1 MPDQFIEDL
10 PDGGNLQPTDLLYF
24 QRNIAGTWNDF
35 NIRAGA
41 VNGVNVFVHQG
52 VYTEAD
58 IVGLNEIV
66 LFTVP
71 AGKVAVFL
79 PGAFVKFENPSP
91 TGLAEAMQ
99 IGAVPDQLTAN
110 WTNTNTTEYL
120 SFDTGAASLSAG
132 QALLEVSSNLAAS
145 LFTATVSVRYVLV
158 TV

>member
-41 VNGVNVFVHQG
+41 VNGVNVLVHQA

-58 IVGLNEIV
+58 IIGVGSII

-79 PGAFVKFENPSP
+79 PGAFAKYESLSP
-91 TGLAEAMQ
+91 TGLLSGIE
-99 IGAVPDQLTAN
+99 IGSAPDELATN
-110 WTNTNTTEYL
+110 WIDVNTVAYL
-120 SFDTGAASLSAG
+120 SFNTVFAPCIAAQASLGISTF
-132 QALLEVSSNLAAS
+132 LAPGP
-145 LFTATVSVRYVLV
+145 FTLTVSVRYVLV

>member
-24 QRNIAGTWNDF
+24 QRRIAGTWNDF

-41 VNGVNVFVHQG
+41 VNGVNVLVHQG

-58 IVGLNEIV
+58 IVGTQTIP
-66 LFTVP
+66 LFSVP

-79 PGAFVKFENPSP
+79 PGAFAKYESASP
-91 TGLAEAMQ
+91 TGIFSGIEIGSAGEELA
-99 IGAVPDQLTAN
+99 VR
-110 WTNTNTTEYL
+110 WTDVNPLEYL
-120 SFDTGAASLSAG
+120 SFITQVSICITA
-132 QALLEVSSNLAAS
+132 QAYLEVTTNLAPGP
-145 LFTATVSVRYVLV
+145 FTLTVSVRYVLV

>member
-41 VNGVNVFVHQG
+41 VNGVNVLVHQG

-58 IVGLNEIV
+58 IVGPQSIIM
-66 LFTVP
+66 FSVP

-79 PGAFVKFENPSP
+79 PGAFAKYESASP
-91 TGLAEAMQ
+91 TGILSGIQ
-99 IGAVPDQLTAN
+99 IGSAEEELSIL
-110 WTNTNTTEYL
+110 WTDVNPVEYL
-120 SFDTGAASLSAG
+120 SFGTLGSICIAG
-132 QALLEVSSNLAAS
+132 QAAIEVSSNLAPGP
-145 LFTATVSVRYVLV
+145 FTLTVSVRYVLV

>member
-24 QRNIAGTWNDF
+24 QRRIAGTWNDF

-41 VNGVNVFVHQG
+41 VNGVNVLVHQG

-58 IVGLNEIV
+58 IVGAQSIV
-66 LFTVP
+66 LFTVA

-79 PGAFVKFENPSP
+79 PGAFVKYESASP
-91 TGLAEAMQ
+91 TGLASSIE
-99 IGAVPDQLTAN
+99 IGSTEDELTTN
-110 WTNTNTTEYL
+110 WTDVNAVEYL
-120 SFDTGAASLSAG
+120 SFGTSVGSCVAG
-132 QALLEVSSNLAAS
+132 QAGLEVSTNLAPGP
-145 LFTATVSVRYVLV
+145 FTLTVSVRYVLV

>member
-41 VNGVNVFVHQG
+41 VNGVNVFVHQA

-58 IVGLNEIV
+58 IVGPQSII
-66 LFTVP
+66 LFTVA

-79 PGAFVKFENPSP
+79 PDAFVKYESASP
-91 TGLAEAMQ
+91 TGLASAIQ
-99 IGAVPDQLTAN
+99 IGSTEDELTTN
-110 WTNTNTTEYL
+110 WLDVNTVEYL
-120 SFDTGAASLSAG
+120 SFGTQVGTCIAG
-132 QALLEVSSNLAAS
+132 QAGLEVSTNLATGP
-145 LFTATVSVRYVLV
+145 FTLTVKVRYV
-158 TV
+158 

>member
-41 VNGVNVFVHQG
+41 VNGVNVLVHQG

-58 IVGLNEIV
+58 IVGPQSII

-79 PGAFVKFENPSP
+79 PGAFAKYESLSP
-91 TGLAEAMQ
+91 TGLLSTIE
-99 IGAVPDQLTAN
+99 IGSAQEELQTN
-110 WTNTNTTEYL
+110 WTDVNTVEYL
-120 SFDTGAASLSAG
+120 SFATQASTCVAG
-132 QALLEVSSNLAAS
+132 QAGLEVSSNLVTGP
-145 LFTATVSVRYVLV
+145 FTLTVSVRYVLV

>member
-41 VNGVNVFVHQG
+41 VNGVNVLVHQA

-58 IVGLNEIV
+58 IVGAQSII
-66 LFTVP
+66 LFTVA

-79 PGAFVKFENPSP
+79 PDAFVKYESPSP
-91 TGLAEAMQ
+91 TGLASSIQ
-99 IGAVPDQLTAN
+99 IGSIEDELSTN
-110 WTNTNTTEYL
+110 WSDVNTVEYL
-120 SFDTGAASLSAG
+120 SFAAQGSSCVAG
-132 QALLEVSSNLAAS
+132 QAGLEVSSNLAPGP
-145 LFTATVSVRYVLV
+145 FTVTVSVRYVLV
-158 TV
+158 SV

>member
-41 VNGVNVFVHQG
+41 VNGVNVLVHQG

-58 IVGLNEIV
+58 VIGLNTILMFSV
-66 LFTVP
+66 A

-79 PGAFVKFENPSP
+79 PGAFAKYESASP
-91 TGLAEAMQ
+91 TGLLASIQ
-99 IGAVPDQLTAN
+99 IGSSQDELSVTWNDVNPL
-110 WTNTNTTEYL
+110 EYL
-120 SFDTGAASLSAG
+120 SFGTIGNICIAG
-132 QALLEVSSNLAAS
+132 QAAIEVATTIAPGP
-145 LFTATVSVRYVLV
+145 FTLTVSVRYVLV

>member
-41 VNGVNVFVHQG
+41 VNGVNVLVHQA

-58 IVGLNEIV
+58 IIGVGSII

-79 PGAFVKFENPSP
+79 PGAFAKYESLSP
-91 TGLAEAMQ
+91 TGLLSSIE
-99 IGAVPDQLTAN
+99 IGSAPDELQTN
-110 WTNTNTTEYL
+110 WIDVNSVAYL
-120 SFDTGAASLSAG
+120 SFNTVFAPCIAAQASLG
-132 QALLEVSSNLAAS
+132 ISNFLAAGP
-145 LFTATVSVRYVLV
+145 FTLTVSVRYVLV

>member
-41 VNGVNVFVHQG
+41 VNGVNVLVHQA

-58 IVGLNEIV
+58 IVGAQSIV
-66 LFTVP
+66 LFTVA

-79 PGAFVKFENPSP
+79 PDAFVKYESPSP
-91 TGLAEAMQ
+91 TGLASGIQ
-99 IGAVPDQLTAN
+99 IGSAEEELETN
-110 WTNTNTTEYL
+110 WIDVNTVAYL
-120 SFDTGAASLSAG
+120 SFNTVFSPCIAAQASLGISTF
-132 QALLEVSSNLAAS
+132 LATGP
-145 LFTATVSVRYVLV
+145 FTLTVSVRYVLV

>member
-10 PDGGNLQPTDLLYF
+10 PDGGDLQATDLLYF

-41 VNGVNVFVHQG
+41 VNGVNVLVHQG

-58 IVGLNEIV
+58 IVGAQSII
-66 LFTVP
+66 LFTVA

-79 PGAFVKFENPSP
+79 PGAFVKYESASP
-91 TGLAEAMQ
+91 TGLASSIQ
-99 IGAVPDQLTAN
+99 IGSTEDELTTD
-110 WTNTNTTEYL
+110 WTDVNTVEYL
-120 SFDTGAASLSAG
+120 SFGTQVGTCIAG
-132 QALLEVSSNLAAS
+132 QAGLEVSSNLATGP
-145 LFTATVSVRYVLV
+145 FTLTVSVRYVLV

>member
-10 PDGGNLQPTDLLYF
+10 PDGGNLQSTDLLYF

-41 VNGVNVFVHQG
+41 VNGVNVLVHQG

-58 IVGLNEIV
+58 IVGAQSII

-79 PGAFVKFENPSP
+79 PGAFVKYESASP
-91 TGLAEAMQ
+91 IGVLTSIEIGSSAEELS
-99 IGAVPDQLTAN
+99 VVWNDVSPLV
-110 WTNTNTTEYL
+110 YL
-120 SFDTGAASLSAG
+120 SFRTNGNICIAAQAYLDVGTNIAAG
-132 QALLEVSSNLAAS
+132 P
-145 LFTATVSVRYVLV
+145 FTLTVSVRYVLV

>member
-41 VNGVNVFVHQG
+41 VNGVNVLVHQG

-58 IVGLNEIV
+58 IVAPQSIP
-66 LFTVP
+66 LFSVP

-79 PGAFVKFENPSP
+79 PGAFVKYESLSP
-91 TGLAEAMQ
+91 TGLASGIQ
-99 IGAVPDQLTAN
+99 IGSREDELQAN
-110 WTNTNTTEYL
+110 WTDVNALEYL
-120 SFDTGAASLSAG
+120 SFNTTQSDCLAG
-132 QALLEVSSNLAAS
+132 YAGLEVSSNLVTGP
-145 LFTATVSVRYVLV
+145 FTLTVSVRYVLV
-158 TV
+158 SV